1 MTCTVEL
8 NWQQQSV
15 CSRLETGTTSQ
26 LMGNNMESG
35 NSDQMYEG
43 FLDSIHNTLQHNGSC
58 DKPDLPWLL
67 TTYVSTKKAGERRR
81 RQREEGMSKLG
92 FVWMDQQR
100 SRYKDFSLYLHKVN
114 TWPGTGQ
121 VSSCKSHMQ
130 EKYHGLW
137 LLLQPHPDT
146 QWDCADLRA
155 TVHNKPP
162 RPPKKTGFI

>member
-100 SRYKDFSLYLHKVN
+100 SRYKDFSLYLHQVN
-114 TWPGTGQ
+114 TRDGAGQ
-121 VSSCKSHMQ
+121 Q
-130 EKYHGLW
+130 
-137 LLLQPHPDT
+137 LQVAHAGEIPWSLTAAATTPRYT
-146 QWDCADLRA
+146 VRLCWSEGNCA
-155 TVHNKPP
+155 
-162 RPPKKTGFI
+162 